1 MQTHLHTATTAD
13 VLVDDTSL
21 ASPRCL
27 CSVVQATIAVAGFV
41 FGMHHVLD
49 DKTDKL
55 YKSKYGQKYRNLWH
69 FCKQNICPDPIWK
82 PVTTI

>member
-1 MQTHLHTATTAD
+1 MQTHLHTATNANMF
-13 VLVDDTSL
+13 VDDASV

-27 CSVVQATIAVAGFV
+27 SSVVQATIAVAGFV

-55 YKSKYGQKYRNLWH
+55 YKHKYGNNMIFYSTSK
-69 FCKQNICPDPIWK
+69 K
-82 PVTTI
+82 